1 MYAPDRFHPQIGLV
15 TVAANPTSRPTGDA
29 ERDLAQLAS
38 QPSLGDV
45 IGKGPGATKV
55 FDRTS
60 WVYEVWFP
68 IEEGNDHEGS
78 TVWPNS
84 PPLPGVDASVRTRL

>member
-1 MYAPDRFHPQIGLV
+1 M
-15 TVAANPTSRPTGDA
+15 TVAANTASPPTGDA
-29 ERDLAQLAS
+29 ERDLAQLES
-38 QPSLGDV
+38 QPSLGDA
-45 IGKGPGATKV
+45 IGKDLGATKV

-68 IEEGNDHEGS
+68 IQKGNDHEGS

-84 PPLPGVDASVRTRL
+84 PPLPGVDASVPTRA